1 MPRPG
6 LQSEMQ
12 RAPHFLEARDESPD
26 EEEDAAGMDIEEL
39 DMDIGAGAEEVGE
52 VEDMDEG
59 PAESLP
65 KPPAKPGLRPAFCCC
80 FRCI

>member
-1 MPRPG
+1 M
-6 LQSEMQ
+6 
-12 RAPHFLEARDESPD
+12 EARDESPD
-26 EEEDAAGMDIEEL
+26 EEEDAAGMDMEEL

-65 KPPAKPGLRPAFCCC
+65 KPPA
-80 FRCI
+80 